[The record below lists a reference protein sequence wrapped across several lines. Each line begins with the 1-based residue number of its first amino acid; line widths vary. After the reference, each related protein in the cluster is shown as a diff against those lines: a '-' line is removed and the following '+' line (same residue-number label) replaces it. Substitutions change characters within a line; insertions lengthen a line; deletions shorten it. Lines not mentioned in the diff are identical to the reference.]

1 MQIGIVGLGR
11 MGANIARR
19 LMRGGHQ
26 VVGYNRH
33 DDIVRELAG
42 EGMTPATSLADLVQ
56 KLAPPR
62 VIWMMLPSGA
72 RMRSSS
78 IGTLVATVET
88 VWAKRALQLSNPNQ
102 SSRVIF
108 FIASVF

>member
-19 LMRGGHQ
+19 LMRAGHQ

-72 RMRSSS
+72 ITDDPPPQRAEAARWCVSR
-78 IGTLVATVET
+78 ET
-88 VWAKRALQLSNPNQ
+88 FP
-102 SSRVIF
+102 SRRRTTAV
-108 FIASVF
+108 